1 MALSLYFFSTQA
13 WATPSAIS
21 PTSFPEIMTLQ
32 ETSQFL
38 RVSPK
43 TIVRLVKAGKLPARK
58 IGNTVRFSKTAL
70 IRWFAWDLPS
80 TNPRAQAQHP
90 DQSQSATGESD
101 QRQEFPT
108 SIPQEP
114 MSGAMMPMITA
125 KGTDDEPASAKAA
138 TTDASKSIGSKPEL
152 NTAQDIFLRD
162 QEVLLKP
169 NQITIEFDVF
179 YTKTQQNNATLVGL
193 GAGPDLVNAF
203 SPSEVD
209 IVTSVYTLRYGLPFN
224 AQAVASVPL
233 IYREGNTLILTPG
246 SNTSSNF
253 QTDLMEFGDV
263 TLELNQTVIKER
275 AGIPSVLLRV
285 EGRIPTRLSSYSV
298 GGGVAL
304 VKQFDPAALFTNVNY
319 RYVFNR
325 TFVDTSR
332 LQPNHIIDMQAGFA
346 LSMND
351 TLALSASVIGVFTS
365 AKSFSTPF
373 PLQLRSNETI
383 NLRLGLTAF
392 ISESLYVEPS
402 VGFSLTKPSSVTLGL
417 SLPYTFS
424 APSFFN

>member
-1 MALSLYFFSTQA
+1 
-13 WATPSAIS
+13 
-21 PTSFPEIMTLQ
+21 MTLQ

-43 TIVRLVKAGKLPARK
+43 TLVRLVIAGKLPARK

-80 TNPRAQAQHP
+80 KYPQAHAQHA
-90 DQSQSATGESD
+90 DQPQSATVEND
-101 QRQEFPT
+101 QRQHFPP
-108 SIPQEP
+108 SIHQKP
-114 MSGAMMPMITA
+114 MSVAMMPLITA
-125 KGTDDEPASAKAA
+125 KGSDTEPASAKAA
-138 TTDASKSIGSKPEL
+138 TTDESKPIGSRPEL

-169 NQITIEFDVF
+169 NQITIEFDIF
-179 YTKTQQNNATLVGL
+179 YTKTEQNNATLVGL
-193 GAGPDLVNAF
+193 GDESDLVNAF
-203 SPSEVD
+203 SPSEED
-209 IVTSVYTLRYGLPFN
+209 LVTSVYTIRYGLPFD
-224 AQAVASVPL
+224 AQAVASIPL
-233 IYREGNTLILTPG
+233 IYREGNTLILDPG
-246 SNTSSNF
+246 TTTSSNI
-253 QTDLMEFGDV
+253 QTDLLEFGDV

-275 AGIPSVLLRV
+275 AGIPSVLLRL

-304 VKQFDPAALFTNVNY
+304 VKQFDPAALFSNVNY
-319 RYVFNR
+319 RYVLNR

-332 LQPNHIIDMQAGFA
+332 LQPNHIVDMQAGFA

-351 TLALSASVIGVFTS
+351 TLALNASVIGVFTS

-373 PLQLRSNETI
+373 PIKLRSNETI
-383 NLRLGLTAF
+383 SLRLGLTTF
-392 ISESLYVEPS
+392 ISESLYIEPS
-402 VGFSLTKPSSVTLGL
+402 VEFSLTEPSSVTLGV

-424 APSFFN
+424 GPSFFD